1 MTTVASSQTLT
12 RSEREAL
19 AELSTR
25 PRPAMWR
32 YVAVAVVLAALV
44 LFLWSLVVN
53 PAISWTDVANYLFN
67 RRIMAGLLV
76 TLEITV
82 LSLLVGFSSGLV
94 IAMMRLSKS
103 AVLRVFALVWVWF
116 FRAVPVLV
124 LMIVVNNLA
133 LLYPQIGIGIPG
145 LPLLFGTDTKGLLS
159 PFVAAV
165 IAFGANEG
173 AYASEVFRASIK
185 SVARGQIEAAHALG
199 MPPML
204 TYRRVILPQAMR
216 IAVPP
221 LSNNAINMLKG
232 TSLVSFIGV
241 ADLLYTSQSIY
252 AQNFKIIPLLLV
264 ACIWYLLLVSA
275 MTVVQSALERRLGY
289 DRKRR
294 ILVEGVVGHA

>member
-1 MTTVASSQTLT
+1 MTDLSPQTLT
-12 RSEREAL
+12 RTEREAL
-19 AELSTR
+19 AALSTR
-25 PRPAMWR
+25 PRPATWR
-32 YVAVAVVLAALV
+32 YIAVTVVLVVLA
-44 LFLWSLVVN
+44 LFVWSLVIN
-53 PAISWTDVANYLFN
+53 PAIKWADVANYMFN
-67 RRIMAGLLV
+67 QRIMAGLLI

-133 LLYPQIGIGIPG
+133 LLYPEVGIGIPG
-145 LPLLFGTDTKGLLS
+145 LPLLFGMDTKGVLS
-159 PFVAAV
+159 PFIAAV
-165 IAFGANEG
+165 IAFGTNEG

-185 SVARGQIEAAHALG
+185 SVARGQVEAAHALG
-199 MPPML
+199 MPPIL

-216 IAVPP
+216 IAIPP

-241 ADLLYTSQSIY
+241 ADLLYTAQSIY

-264 ACIWYLLLVSA
+264 ACIWYLLLVSV
-275 MTVVQSALERRLGY
+275 MTFVQSLLEKRLGF

-294 ILVEGVVGHA
+294 VLVEGVLGHA